1 MRTLRRFV
9 AQEDGIA
16 LATVIFMIAV
26 LTVLAATLLVQVT
39 DESNRAANATN
50 SDAVYQAAEA
60 GIGDYVA
67 KLMEDPAYYDHV
79 VANGEATR
87 TSCTTFSSGN
97 CTAWGSLTVQH
108 GASWTT
114 GTHWGYNATAT
125 NHKDNW
131 YRGTGNGFGNSTL
144 LVGYAYDLMIT
155 PPSPTLGTP
164 PGTNYVTILSS
175 GCKLVSGGTTCD
187 STVPMRSIRV
197 RVSRNT
203 PADFQYMT
211 PDMNGVNVC
220 FGSNLY
226 GKVYSVGD
234 INVCG
239 ADAYGNLLSDN
250 NGSVASMCSG
260 GSCGVTL
267 HSPARIY
274 DRTHP
279 NIRDVIPNKITFAQL
294 NVSISNI
301 QRAAALNSPTTVF
314 DDSTAAAWRINFSAN
329 GNYQAWR
336 CIRPSGTSDTA
347 YGQPFCGGDLT
358 IASGGAA
365 KSAKTVNVTSSTS
378 EFPSSSSI
386 YIGSGSTW
394 EKFTYSSKTDTSF
407 TCSGTCGLAKAHL
420 AGETVSIKS
429 GGINWLVPWQTGAIP
444 LNGAIYTAQNAI
456 VSWPSAIPGG
466 YNTGGCPSYVGTA
479 ASSVNGR
486 VTLGSNG
493 DIDVAG
499 NICLLSQVSPNP
511 NDDVLGLVANNNIW
525 ITDYAPS
532 DLWWRAATI
541 ALNGAWGDYDVT
553 KRMTLDPY
561 GNGSGLNHS
570 MTFTGTASYA
580 SASGAMQ
587 SGDGSYGYNIDNVNR
602 LADDGSMAAI
612 GVCPSTTPGC
622 TSFNALYSLFPPWFP
637 VLNGENIDLFQE
649 VANDDLPPVG

>member
-26 LTVLAATLLVQVT
+26 LTVLAATLLAQVT
-39 DESNRAANATN
+39 DESNRAANATT

-87 TSCTTFSSGN
+87 TSCTTYSSGI

-131 YRGTGNGFGNSTL
+131 YQGTGNVFGNSTL

-155 PPSPTLGTP
+155 PPSPTLGT
-164 PGTNYVTILSS
+164 NYITILSS
-175 GCKLVSGGTTCD
+175 GCKLVAGGTTCD

-239 ADAYGNLLSDN
+239 ADAYGNLLADN

-301 QRAAALNSPTTVF
+301 RRAAALNSPTTVF
-314 DDSTAAAWRINFSAN
+314 DDSTLAAWRINFSAN
-329 GNYQAWR
+329 GNYQAWK

-347 YGQPFCGGDLT
+347 YAQPFCGGDLKV
-358 IASGGAA
+358 SGSVSAN
-365 KSAKTVNVTSSTS
+365 AKTINVQTSTA
-378 EFPSSSSI
+378 EFPNTGAIWVGPNSSNQ
-386 YIGSGSTW
+386 TD
-394 EKFTYSSKTDTSF
+394 KFTYTSKGGTSF
-407 TCSGTCGLAKAHL
+407 ITTSTGISHAH
-420 AGETVSIKS
+420 AANENVSIKS
-429 GGINWLVPWQTGAIP
+429 GGINWSVPWQTGAIP
-444 LNGAIYTAQNAI
+444 SNGAIYTAQNAI

-493 DIDVAG
+493 DIDIAG

-553 KRMTLDPY
+553 KQMSQDPY

-587 SGDGSYGYNIDNVNR
+587 SSDGSYGYNIDNVNR
-602 LADDGSMAAI
+602 LADDGSMATI

-622 TSFNALYSLFPPWFP
+622 TSFNALGFLFPPWFP